1 MLLLV
6 LLCVVWS
13 PVSAAK
19 DDKDGSFIPGEDKDN
34 NLDGVSSTTP
44 TSLRRRKLHQ
54 GKRLATFQG
63 RRLAGCES
71 GRVSSSR
78 GPPPPRT
85 PEPPPRIPK
94 DRRRRRLR
102 DRISLIDG
110 FQEGDEADVVVRSGS
125 SIHDSKNGRGGNGR
139 GGRGGDDDDDSGG
152 DGSSSGGGGGG
163 SGNEEGTEQEQPEQG
178 GTEEGGAEEETNE
191 EGTDEEEVDTEEG
204 IDCEDEPNG
213 PESGGVIED
222 TPKTYI
228 IRYRDDM
235 SDQAMIS
242 IANTVEFE
250 VESSGGQIEQVYTE
264 VLNGMAATL
273 TKDSV
278 EELLKNPGVESVVED
293 TIVFI
298 DDATWGIDR
307 IDQATGRNNAYR
319 WQGNTNAG
327 DGVNVCV
334 SELNVLLG

>member
-1 MLLLV
+1 
-6 LLCVVWS
+6 
-13 PVSAAK
+13 
-19 DDKDGSFIPGEDKDN
+19 
-34 NLDGVSSTTP
+34 
-44 TSLRRRKLHQ
+44 
-54 GKRLATFQG
+54 
-63 RRLAGCES
+63 
-71 GRVSSSR
+71 
-78 GPPPPRT
+78 
-85 PEPPPRIPK
+85 
-94 DRRRRRLR
+94 
-102 DRISLIDG
+102 
-110 FQEGDEADVVVRSGS
+110 
-125 SIHDSKNGRGGNGR
+125 
-139 GGRGGDDDDDSGG
+139 
-152 DGSSSGGGGGG
+152 
-163 SGNEEGTEQEQPEQG
+163 
-178 GTEEGGAEEETNE
+178 
-191 EGTDEEEVDTEEG
+191 
-204 IDCEDEPNG
+204 
-213 PESGGVIED
+213 
-222 TPKTYI
+222 
-228 IRYRDDM
+228 M